1 MLENN
6 NFFINENEQSTDTQ
20 NLTQEEPLQQETTME
35 PRYTVPEAAPKKK
48 SGKGKRVGF
57 AAGIIA
63 ASLVIGSAAGFGGS
77 ALYSAL
83 NKDTAAAQTA
93 ENTQDQFPFGGP
105 GENGQMQPGQGFGQ
119 MPEDGEMPEGNGSF
133 GQTPDQE
140 GSSEEE
146 DSEIGNGVFPFNKDT
161 EEKSET
167 ENKAQSSTTE
177 KNSTASLALSTKS
190 NGQSLSTEEIV
201 SYAADAVVEIT
212 TEYVQTGNYMQQY
225 VASGAGSG
233 VIVSEDGYIITN
245 NHVIEDATQITVTTT
260 DGTSY
265 EAKLVGRDDQLDVAL
280 LKIDASG
287 LTVASFGDSDAVNLG
302 ENVVAIGNPLGQ
314 LGGTVTQGIVSS
326 LNREI
331 TIDGKA
337 MTLMQTD
344 AAINPGNSGGGLF
357 NDQGQLIGLVVAKS
371 EGEDVEGIGFA
382 IPINSVQ
389 EILDDLL
396 NYGYTKGKA
405 YLGVSLLDIR
415 TEQMARMYHV
425 LEQGTYIYSV
435 TEDSAAAKAGLQSGD
450 LVLKVNGKEITS
462 TDDVKAMVQEAGVDG
477 KLTFTIVRNGQQGDI
492 EVTVGEYVPSLMP
505 TQSQS
510 FGN

>member
-1 MLENN
+1 MLEDN
-6 NFFINENEQSTDTQ
+6 NFFINEEHQNMENENTQSV
-20 NLTQEEPLQQETTME
+20 QEEASTNNTESWSADPKN
-35 PRYTVPEAAPKKK
+35 TVPQVAQKPRKNR
-48 SGKGKRVGF
+48 RVGF
-57 AAGIIA
+57 AVGIIT
-63 ASLVIGSAAGFGGS
+63 ASLVLGSAAGFGGS

-83 NKDTAAAQTA
+83 NKDTSATVTAQDVP
-93 ENTQDQFPFGGP
+93 EDGEKPGG
-105 GENGQMQPGQGFGQ
+105 GFGQ
-119 MPEDGEMPEGNGSF
+119 MPGNGEMPEGNGPF
-133 GQTPDQE
+133 GQMPRQE

-146 DSEIGNGVFPFNKDT
+146 DSEIGNGVFPFSKDS
-161 EEKSET
+161 EEKSEG
-167 ENKAQSSTTE
+167 ENKTQSSAKE
-177 KNSTASLALSTKS
+177 NNSTASLALSTKS

-212 TEYVQTGNYMQQY
+212 TEYVQTGDYMQQY
-225 VASGAGSG
+225 VSSGAGSG

-302 ENVVAIGNPLGQ
+302 ETVVAIGNPLGQ

-462 TDDVKAMVQEAGVDG
+462 TDDVKTMVQEAGVG
-477 KLTFTIVRNGQQGDI
+477 GTLTFTIVRNGQQGDI